1 MPLEYFP
8 LTFTKK
14 IFFKK
19 MEYLCYMSL
28 SVAGTKRGGERWR
41 SPSNQFPLSECE
53 NPVPLGYG
61 HEAAG
66 SVTMAV
72 SESLC

>member
-1 MPLEYFP
+1 
-8 LTFTKK
+8 
-14 IFFKK
+14 
-19 MEYLCYMSL
+19 MSL